1 MRISDWSSDVC
12 SSDLVDA
19 PVLRA
24 VAEGHEVME
33 LKWARRR
40 GFQWNKPGIAVIA
53 IRLSLR
59 RNDQP
64 RFFAR
69 QRVIPS
75 AIEPTTVE
83 ANIGGPICPDG
94 LTLGPAGKRIGY
106 TEIGRAHV

>member
-75 AIEPTTVE
+75 SIEPTPVE
-83 ANIGGPICPDG
+83 ANIGGRSEERRV
-94 LTLGPAGKRIGY
+94 GKAWVR
-106 TEIGRAHV
+106 TCRSRWSPEH